1 MRPSFPAAQE
11 ASAEATALALVL
23 LLRVIPVDLLAS
35 FTDLFHDDVG
45 GRAFDD
51 ALDCLI
57 FVSCDNHEPVSLPYD
72 TLVVARGHVD
82 RPDARGALAFAVEGK
97 RRFHPVL
104 LGALLNALVDASEDL
119 FVSGSTI
126 GKVHSPHI
134 LHDPHEP

>member
-1 MRPSFPAAQE
+1 MDAR
-11 ASAEATALALVL
+11 EATVLAPVL
-23 LLRVIPVDLLAS
+23 LLRVIPVDLLAR
-35 FTDLFHDDVG
+35 FTDLFHDHVG

-57 FVSCDNHEPVSLPYD
+57 FVSCDNHEPVSLPHD

-126 GKVHSPHI
+126 GKVHFTAHSPR
-134 LHDPHEP
+134 PA